1 MKLKKIAA
9 LLAIAGL
16 SGSAFATNGYFSH
29 GYGMKSKGMGGVGIA
44 LPQDGLAA
52 ATNPA
57 GTAFVGDR
65 VDLGLTWFMPNR
77 SAEITGV
84 NENFLPGANGEYSG
98 NDKRNFF
105 IPEFGYVKQFSPQLS
120 GGVAVYGNGGMNTD
134 YGSNPFAAW
143 GATGNAGV
151 DLSQLFI
158 SPSLAYK
165 ITPDHSIG
173 IAVNIAYQ
181 RFKAYGIPAMFGMFS
196 ESPTNMSDNDYDS
209 AWGLGWPHR
218 LHREDHPG
226 THHRC
231 NVCHQDLHGKF

>member
-1 MKLKKIAA
+1 
-9 LLAIAGL
+9 
-16 SGSAFATNGYFSH
+16 
-29 GYGMKSKGMGGVGIA
+29 MGGVGIA

-77 SAEITGV
+77 SAEITGNMV
-84 NENFLPGANGEYSG
+84 PGANGDYNG

-105 IPEFGYVKQFSPQLS
+105 IPELGYVKQFSPQLS
-120 GGVAVYGNGGMNTD
+120 GGVAIYGNGGMNSD
-134 YGSNPFAAW
+134 YANNPLAAF
-143 GATGNAGV
+143 GGTGNAGV

-181 RFKAYGIPAMFGMFS
+181 RFKAYGIP
-196 ESPTNMSDNDYDS
+196 
-209 AWGLGWPHR
+209 PHVR
-218 LHREDHPG
+218 HVFRIADQHE
-226 THHRC
+226 R
-231 NVCHQDLHGKF
+231 